1 MTDEADGALLA
12 ARLDTLE
19 TKIAYQDQVI
29 EELNKAVV
37 EQWNTLDALRRR
49 VEGLQE
55 RIRDIQ
61 DRAAPDQRDEPPPPH
76 Y

>member
-1 MTDEADGALLA
+1 MADETDGALMA
-12 ARLDTLE
+12 ARLDALE
-19 TKIAYQDQVI
+19 TRVAYQDQVI

-49 VEGLQE
+49 IEGLQE

>member
-1 MTDEADGALLA
+1 MTDETDGALLA

-37 EQWNTLDALRRR
+37 EQWNTLDALRSR